1 MLAMTL
7 YKNQVK
13 VFQTKITTVTRWIEE
28 NSIFISISNSLS
40 KNKIGYNNKEFWD
53 GRNTVG

>member
-1 MLAMTL
+1 MTL